1 MDDLQW
7 SDIRICICLCT
18 YIHVCVCV
26 CVYIY
31 IYIYIYIYPG
41 QIDGLQKSLSKT
53 EDINKNLNSELERR
67 LRDLET
73 LRSSLIEEQ
82 EAGVQARL
90 ELETMKVCVYM

>member
-1 MDDLQW
+1 VDDLQW